1 MQTEHSNEKHSSRPD
16 FDFAGVSS
24 SLYHSR
30 NESGQ
35 ARGPGGLQI
44 NFAHIAVVFK
54 RLFTYF
60 TVFVVNVAEPH
71 VDLAGWG
78 VNNISVAFFLFYF
91 LWIFVLKH
99 KYWGGKKH
107 HRSKY

>member
-54 RLFTYF
+54 RLLTYF
-60 TVFVVNVAEPH
+60 TVSVVNVAEPH
-71 VDLAGWG
+71 VDLAGWS
-78 VNNISVAFFLFYF
+78 VNTFFCCFLLFYF
-91 LWIFVLKH
+91 LWIFVEE
-99 KYWGGKKH
+99 KKH
-107 HRSKY
+107 QNV

>member
-1 MQTEHSNEKHSSRPD
+1 M
-16 FDFAGVSS
+16 
-24 SLYHSR
+24 YHSR

-99 KYWGGKKH
+99 KYWKKRKKNH
-107 HRSKY
+107 HRFKY